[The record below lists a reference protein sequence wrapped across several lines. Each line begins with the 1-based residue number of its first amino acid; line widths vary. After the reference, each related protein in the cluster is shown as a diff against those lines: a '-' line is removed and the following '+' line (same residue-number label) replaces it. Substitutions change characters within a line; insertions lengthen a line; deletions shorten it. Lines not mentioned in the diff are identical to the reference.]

1 MTERSAEVVLFPK
14 RHRRSTAFVRMLGSF
29 VALDADS
36 SGIQID
42 TALRMTVD
50 NILSAQG
57 IQYSRHEAESA
68 AQHVKSIVPAIE
80 LRRMMIGDSVSTAL
94 VALMARR
101 TLEALPRAFYHPE
114 VPIEFIRAAIA
125 HHLSQVGSSSPSPLA
140 LLAALDRASHVEIGP
155 LITRFAD
162 GSTCLSYHRG
172 LALHRPEDQGPATT
186 TTDAAGVMIEQT
198 YWRNGELHREDG
210 PAKIA
215 FSPLDG
221 ATTYEYWQH
230 SCEHRTDGPAI
241 IVYSANGAIQHE
253 MWWRAGV
260 GLHRDDG
267 PAVTHGAPGDAWQRH
282 EFWVDGVF
290 QRATE
295 NGVEVAS

>member
-1 MTERSAEVVLFPK
+1 MRL
-14 RHRRSTAFVRMLGSF
+14 LGSF
-29 VALDADS
+29 VALDSGS

-42 TALRMTVD
+42 TALRMTVN
-50 NILSAQG
+50 NILASQG
-57 IQYSRHEAESA
+57 RQYSRKEAESA
-68 AQHVKSIVPAIE
+68 AQHLKSMIPATE
-80 LRRMMIGDSVSTAL
+80 LRQLMLGDRVSTAL

-101 TLEALPRAFYHPE
+101 TLEALPRTFYHPE
-114 VPIEFIRAAIA
+114 VPIEFIRTAIA
-125 HHLSQVGSSSPSPLA
+125 HHLAKFTDRSPSPLA
-140 LLAALDRASHVEIGP
+140 LLAALDEAAHVECGP
-155 LITRFAD
+155 LSTRFAD
-162 GSTCLSYHRG
+162 GSTSLSYYRG

-186 TTDAAGVMIEQT
+186 TTDADGVMIEQT
-198 YWRNGELHREDG
+198 YWRDGELHREGG

-241 IVYSANGAIQHE
+241 IVCRANGAIQHE

-267 PAVTHGAPGDAWQRH
+267 PAVTHGAPDDDWQRH